1 MTIWYQKRKIG
12 MVKDG
17 FQSSRILPE
26 GLSEGKMGLSGACS
40 KGFDGLKVTVRA
52 EPSGGVA

>member
-1 MTIWYQKRKIG
+1 